1 MTTIYEFFSRLP
13 LLRSCPEPSS
23 LHSYGS
29 AIIAVLVGALLA
41 FLYSKQLEKRKAEIS
56 MLLEFSADLNT
67 IKSLSEEYWL
77 GNHSD
82 KNKKLYLDSVG
93 YKLRA
98 ALMATT
104 EYRELMS
111 SLLGRRF
118 HEFNELDIRLMMAA
132 TGGNFQTSKVA
143 ASPSTYQEIAFLI
156 FKTEAILRD
165 LRSRF

>member
-1 MTTIYEFFSRLP
+1 
-13 LLRSCPEPSS
+13 
-23 LHSYGS
+23 
-29 AIIAVLVGALLA
+29 
-41 FLYSKQLEKRKAEIS
+41 